1 MHYLETHRSYV
12 IPTEED
18 ELLCV
23 SSMQAPTKHQEVI
36 AGCLGIP
43 AHKVVSKTKRL
54 GGRFG
59 GKETRAT
66 FGHVACAVAAY
77 HTSRCKKPTRASLW
91 VLFRRLAFSDMFCHS
106 PFEGEGL
113 QRVQKNGRKEG
124 SEYR

>member
-23 SSMQAPTKHQEVI
+23 FSTHAPTKHQEVI
-36 AGCLGIP
+36 TGCLDIP

-54 GGRFG
+54 GGGFG

-77 HTSRCKKPTRASLW
+77 HTDRCTKPTRASLS
-91 VLFRRLAFSDMFCHS
+91 VLFRRLAFS
-106 PFEGEGL
+106 GG
-113 QRVQKNGRKEG
+113 RVATSAKNGRKEG
-124 SEYR
+124 NEYR